1 MSPVTAPPALVGPT
15 KTGRS
20 FLQNQRLK
28 QNTSFDII
36 KSVIDMVYVCD
47 NCGALF
53 SRASK
58 QDHCPDCGKSLVRS
72 ANPVEQHEYASHLAE
87 LIRENC
93 ADLPQFP
100 NIVET
105 EISMINCFAF
115 KLPATALQVDSGMVV
130 EIIVEFGENA
140 ADQNDLTANVWA
152 RQENGVQMDFLVSLH
167 LPARQKEP
175 LREQLRRIFSA
186 LNENRTFQG
195 RLLSFVTAQLKHY
208 D

>member
-1 MSPVTAPPALVGPT
+1 MTAPPPLVGPT

-130 EIIVEFGENA
+130 EIMVEFGENA

-175 LREQLRRIFSA
+175 LREQLRHIFSA

>member
-1 MSPVTAPPALVGPT
+1 MSPVTAPPPLVGPT

-20 FLQNQRLK
+20 FLQIQRLK

-130 EIIVEFGENA
+130 EIMVEFGENA

>member
-1 MSPVTAPPALVGPT
+1 MSPVTAPPPLVGPT

-130 EIIVEFGENA
+130 EIMVEFGENA

>member
-1 MSPVTAPPALVGPT
+1 M
-15 KTGRS
+15 
-20 FLQNQRLK
+20 
-28 QNTSFDII
+28 
-36 KSVIDMVYVCD
+36 
-47 NCGALF
+47 
-53 SRASK
+53 
-58 QDHCPDCGKSLVRS
+58 
-72 ANPVEQHEYASHLAE
+72 
-87 LIRENC
+87 
-93 ADLPQFP
+93 
-100 NIVET
+100 
-105 EISMINCFAF
+105 
-115 KLPATALQVDSGMVV
+115 
-130 EIIVEFGENA
+130 VEFGENA

>member
-1 MSPVTAPPALVGPT
+1 
-15 KTGRS
+15 
-20 FLQNQRLK
+20 
-28 QNTSFDII
+28 
-36 KSVIDMVYVCD
+36 MVYVCD

-130 EIIVEFGENA
+130 EIMV
-140 ADQNDLTANVWA
+140 
-152 RQENGVQMDFLVSLH
+152 
-167 LPARQKEP
+167 
-175 LREQLRRIFSA
+175 
-186 LNENRTFQG
+186 
-195 RLLSFVTAQLKHY
+195 
-208 D
+208 

>member
-1 MSPVTAPPALVGPT
+1 MTAPPPLVGPT

-130 EIIVEFGENA
+130 EIMVEFGENA

>member
-1 MSPVTAPPALVGPT
+1 MTAPPPLVGPT

-130 EIIVEFGENA
+130 EIMVEFGENA

-195 RLLSFVTAQLKHY
+195 RLLSFDPPMFKHY

>member
-1 MSPVTAPPALVGPT
+1 MTAPPALVGPT

>member
-1 MSPVTAPPALVGPT
+1 MTAPPPLVGPT

>member
-1 MSPVTAPPALVGPT
+1 MTAPPPLVGPT

-93 ADLPQFP
+93 ADLPQVP

-130 EIIVEFGENA
+130 EIMVEFGENA

>member
-1 MSPVTAPPALVGPT
+1 MTAPPALVGPT

-20 FLQNQRLK
+20 FLHNQRLK

-130 EIIVEFGENA
+130 EIMVEFGENA

>member
-1 MSPVTAPPALVGPT
+1 
-15 KTGRS
+15 
-20 FLQNQRLK
+20 
-28 QNTSFDII
+28 
-36 KSVIDMVYVCD
+36 MVYVCD

-72 ANPVEQHEYASHLAE
+72 ANPVEQHEYASHMAE

-93 ADLPQFP
+93 ADAPQFP

-105 EISMINCFAF
+105 EISMLNCFAF
-115 KLPATALQVDSGMVV
+115 KLPATALQIDSTMVV
-130 EIIVEFGENA
+130 EITVEFGENA

-152 RQENGVQMDFLVSLH
+152 RLEDGVRMDFLVSLH
-167 LPARQKEP
+167 LPARRTEP
-175 LREQLRRIFSA
+175 LREQLKRIFAA
-186 LNENRTFQG
+186 LNENRTFQV
-195 RLLSFVTAQLKHY
+195 RLLNFVTAQMKHY

>member
-1 MSPVTAPPALVGPT
+1 MTAPPALVGPT

-130 EIIVEFGENA
+130 EIMVEFGENA

-152 RQENGVQMDFLVSLH
+152 RQENGVQMDFLVSLP

>member
-1 MSPVTAPPALVGPT
+1 MTAPPALVGPT

-130 EIIVEFGENA
+130 EIMVEFGENA